1 MTMQKI
7 ACNKLRTVQ
16 FIAWYT
22 KNDNLR
28 QNIMCFSESIDFT
41 VFCMRFHNWYDHFE
55 KLAQYLLIRIDEGRR
70 KGLITKYEFKTPN

>member
-22 KNDNLR
+22 KNDNSR
-28 QNIMCFSESIDFT
+28 QNIPLFSKVLILLHFVC
-41 VFCMRFHNWYDHFE
+41 VFIIGMTTLKSWHGIC
-55 KLAQYLLIRIDEGRR
+55 LLNRR
-70 KGLITKYEFKTPN
+70 GTTERVDYKI

>member
-22 KNDNLR
+22 KSDKIR
-28 QNIMCFSESIDFT
+28 QNLLLFSKVLILL
-41 VFCMRFHNWYDHFE
+41 HFE
-55 KLAQYLLIRIDEGRR
+55 CVFIIGKTTFESWHGICFINRR
-70 KGLITKYEFKTPN
+70 GTTERVDYKI

>member
-22 KNDNLR
+22 KSDKIR
-28 QNIMCFSESIDFT
+28 QNILLFSKVLILL
-41 VFCMRFHNWYDHFE
+41 HFE
-55 KLAQYLLIRIDEGRR
+55 CVFIIGKTTFKSWHGICLINRR
-70 KGLITKYEFKTPN
+70 GTTERVDYKI